1 MIKEDKN
8 RKKEKI
14 FTESVVM
21 AKRQQYH
28 TACNCRYIH
37 MCIYYIY
44 IYKYVNQIIVGQ

>member
-8 RKKEKI
+8 RKKETI

-28 TACNCRYIH
+28 TACNCRYI
-37 MCIYYIY
+37 
-44 IYKYVNQIIVGQ
+44 YVNQIIVGQ